1 MNLEELDTPLDKKSA
16 WLLASSAVAALPLA
30 ACGGGGGDASA
41 NVASVPLEPG
51 RAVSLASVSVGKNY
65 LESVSSPISKT
76 QAARFLLQAQ
86 LSASDADIASVQ
98 NLGYAKWIQA
108 QIAAD
113 QGPKG
118 WDWLNAKGYND
129 PLAKNSDGSYA
140 NYFDNSSLGD
150 YMAWSQLMTSP
161 DAARKRMALALSE
174 IFVVSLNGLDF
185 SWRSHAIAQ
194 YWDTLSKHAFGN
206 YRELLEA
213 ITLNPAMGY
222 YLNTK
227 GNKKADGKGSAPDE
241 NYAREVMQLFSIGLV
256 KLKQDGTPEL
266 DGSGNKVDTY
276 TAQDVSEFAKAFTG
290 YDVDN
295 SQNVS
300 TTVAQTGGGTRTVP
314 NTAYVRL
321 PMVQTGNNHSA
332 GTITFMGGT
341 LDNSSASAA
350 LKAALDKLFTHA
362 NTAPFICKQL
372 IQRLVTSNPSTAYV
386 QRVANVFDNNGSG
399 VRGDL
404 AFVYAAILLDDEA
417 RGPNGVN
424 AAVQPEFGK
433 LREPMLRLVQWART
447 FGVTSASGA
456 WKISDLS
463 NAGSQLGQSPLR
475 SPSVFNFF
483 RPGYVPPATPL
494 TTGAVAPEFQLVNES
509 SVGGYLNYMQGVIGN
524 GINFVSGTTWDIA
537 STYSAEINLA
547 LSPSAASPTALVD
560 RLNLLLCAGQLSA
573 ANVTLITNTVGTM
586 KGTDATSTTN
596 TAKNL
601 RNRVC
606 AAVLMVMACAE
617 YLVQK

>member
-1 MNLEELDTPLDKKSA
+1 MAQFLPPMRPETSDNSTEQSA
-16 WLLASSAVAALPLA
+16 WVLVSVAAAVLPLA
-30 ACGGGGGDASA
+30 ACGGGGDSAAVAS
-41 NVASVPLEPG
+41 SVPLEPG
-51 RAVSLASVSVGKNY
+51 RAVSLNSVSAGKAY
-65 LESVSSPISKT
+65 PAPTTSA
-76 QAARFLLQAQ
+76 QAVRFLLQAQ

-98 NLGYAKWIQA
+98 SSGFAKWIQN

-113 QGPKG
+113 QGPTG
-118 WDWLNAKGYND
+118 WDWLNAKGYGDVNNASNFYD
-129 PLAKNSDGSYA
+129 
-140 NYFDNSSLGD
+140 SSFPGD
-150 YMAWSQLMTSP
+150 YMAWSQLITSP
-161 DAARKRMALALSE
+161 DAARKRMAVALSE

-185 SWRSHAIAQ
+185 AWRSHAAAH
-194 YWDTLSKHAFGN
+194 YWDTLSKQAFGN
-206 YRELLEA
+206 YRDLLEA

-227 GNKKADGKGSAPDE
+227 GNKKADGRGSAPDE

-256 KLKQDGTPEL
+256 ELNQDGTPKL
-266 DGSGNKVDTY
+266 VGGNKIDAY
-276 TAQDVSEFAKAFTG
+276 TALDVSEFAKAFTG
-290 YDVDN
+290 YDLDR
-295 SQNVS
+295 SQNVD
-300 TTVAQTGGGTRTVP
+300 TPIAQTGGGVRNIP
-314 NTAYVRL
+314 NTTSVRL
-321 PMVQTGNNHSA
+321 PMVQVGNNHSS
-332 GTITFMGGT
+332 GTINFMGGT
-341 LDNSSASAA
+341 LDNSSAPAA
-350 LKAALDKLFTHA
+350 LKAALDKLFNHA

-372 IQRLVTSNPSTAYV
+372 IQRLVTSNPSPAYV

-404 AFVYAAILLDDEA
+404 AFVYAAVLLDDEA
-417 RGPNGVN
+417 RGPNGLN

-456 WKISDLS
+456 WKIGDLS
-463 NAGSQLGQSPLR
+463 NAGTQLGQSPLR

-483 RPGYVPPATPL
+483 RPGYVPAATAL

-524 GINFVSGTTWDIA
+524 GINFVSGSTWDI
-537 STYSAEINLA
+537 STPYSAEIALA
-547 LSPSAASPTALVD
+547 LTPTPANPTNLID

-573 ANVTLITNTVGTM
+573 PNALLITTTVGAM
-586 KGTDATSTTN
+586 KGMDTSTPVNATK
-596 TAKNL
+596 TAANL